1 MSAIM
6 DWLGIPLGYVM
17 YFCYHVVGNYA
28 LAILLF
34 TLVTKVILLPV
45 AIWVQ
50 NNGIKIVRLT
60 PELNHIKANFIGDRD
75 RIAEETQKL
84 YKREKYN
91 AFANLIPTFI
101 QLIQKFLNIFSGCL
115 FIHIVFIQ
123 NSLNQLFQSRS
134 LLQHFPDGNS
144 HFIDR
149 NQSVKLQNRFPCRY
163 DNVVSGN
170 LP

>member
-1 MSAIM
+1 MSTIM
-6 DWLGIPLGYVM
+6 HWLGIPLGYIM
-17 YFCYHVVGNYA
+17 YFCYHAVGSYA

-60 PELNHIKANFIGDRD
+60 PELNHIKANFLGDKD

-101 QLIQKFLNIFSGCL
+101 QLILLIGLIQVIYHPLNNIFHMSD
-115 FIHIVFIQ
+115 
-123 NSLNQLFQSRS
+123 SLAAALVQLTVSSPAAMWMPARFSSPWSRPCNPAS
-134 LLQHFPDGNS
+134 LTMPS
-144 HFIDR
+144 WA
-149 NQSVKLQNRFPCRY
+149 SPA
-163 DNVVSGN
+163 
-170 LP
+170 